1 MILLCD
7 VVVVPHPFAFQ
18 HPDLIPPLVV
28 PNSTNNTVDCYII
41 ISMAIGGVYTWSMTF
56 STHSLW
62 NKLEYMILGMWVP
75 PYFPGNWLCSWNQ
88 VL

>member
-28 PNSTNNTVDCYII
+28 PNSTNNTVDCGVAILLYQWQLEVYIP
-41 ISMAIGGVYTWSMTF
+41 GV
-56 STHSLW
+56 
-62 NKLEYMILGMWVP
+62 
-75 PYFPGNWLCSWNQ
+75 
-88 VL
+88 